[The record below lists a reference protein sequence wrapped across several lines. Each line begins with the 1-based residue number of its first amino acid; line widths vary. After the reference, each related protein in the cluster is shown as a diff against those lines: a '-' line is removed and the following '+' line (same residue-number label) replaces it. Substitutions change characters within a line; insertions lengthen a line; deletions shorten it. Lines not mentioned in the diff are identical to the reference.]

1 MRYGDL
7 HSDTLTA
14 ARGAEQFLHMKN
26 AQISLE
32 KLIGGDCVLQCF
44 ALFSR
49 SASSD
54 PWGRALPFLSAFRAA
69 EGELKSAGIRGVLTI
84 EDGGLLENDLSRLET
99 LLAAGVKMFGFT
111 WNDENCLGF
120 PCGMRG
126 GLKPFGLPRGG
137 GAVFPRDL
145 RRRVP
150 PFRRRIFRA
159 GGHGEKLRRAARRQ
173 PLARARHLPPQAQ
186 FNRRPDKDLARLG
199 GVVGV
204 NFVRRFAGCGG
215 ACGARK
221 THRRGRRRGRRCDR
235 DGFRRKRGPAGMRAR
250 TRCRAFSRTW
260 KGGAFPPPA
269 RKACTYK
276 RIENISA
283 AARIA

>member
-126 GLKPFGLPRGG
+126 GLKPFGRRVAEELFSRGIYADVSHLSDDG
-137 GAVFPRDL
+137 FFELADMAKSFGVPLVASHSLARGICPHRRNLTDAQIKTL
-145 RRRVP
+145 ARRR
-150 PFRRRIFRA
+150 RQFRA
-159 GGHGEKLRRAARRQ
+159 SICGR
-173 PLARARHLPPQAQ
+173 
-186 FNRRPDKDLARLG
+186 
-199 GVVGV
+199 
-204 NFVRRFAGCGG
+204 GG

-235 DGFRRKRGPAGMRAR
+235 DGFRRKRGPAVCGRGRDAALFR
-250 TRCRAFSRTW
+250 GHG

>member
-14 ARGAEQFLHMKN
+14 ARGAEGFLHMKN

-44 ALFSR
+44 ALFSH
-49 SASSD
+49 SASWD

-69 EGELKSAGIRGVLTI
+69 EGELQSAGIRGVLTI

-126 GLKPFGLPRGG
+126 GLKPFG
-137 GAVFPRDL
+137 
-145 RRRVP
+145 RRVAEELFSRGIYADVSHLSDDGFFELADMAKSFGVP
-150 PFRRRIFRA
+150 LVA
-159 GGHGEKLRRAARRQ
+159 SHS
-173 PLARARHLPPQAQ
+173 LARVICPHGRNLTDAQ
-186 FNRRPDKDLARLG
+186 IKTLAGLG
-199 GVVGV
+199 GVAGV
-204 NFVRRFAGCGG
+204 NFVRRFVGAAGLAAHVKHIVDVGG
-215 ACGARK
+215 EDVVAIGTDFDGCEDPLYAGADEMPRFFE
-221 THRRGRRRGRRCDR
+221 DM
-235 DGFRRKRGPAGMRAR
+235 KRAGLSPRLIEKLALKNV
-250 TRCRAFSRTW
+250 SRI
-260 KGGAFPPPA
+260 FPLPLA
-269 RKACTYK
+269 
-276 RIENISA
+276 
-283 AARIA
+283 

>member
-126 GLKPFGLPRGG
+126 GLKPFG
-137 GAVFPRDL
+137 
-145 RRRVP
+145 RRVAEELFSRGIYADVSHLSDDGFFELADMAKAFGVP
-150 PFRRRIFRA
+150 LVA
-159 GGHGEKLRRAARRQ
+159 SHS
-173 PLARARHLPPQAQ
+173 LARGICPHRRNLTDAQ
-186 FNRRPDKDLARLG
+186 IKTLAQLG

-204 NFVRRFAGCGG
+204 NFVRRFAGAAGLAAHVKHIVAVGG
-215 ACGARK
+215 EDVVAIGTDFDGSEDPLYAGADEMPRFFE
-221 THRRGRRRGRRCDR
+221 DM
-235 DGFRRKRGPAGMRAR
+235 KRAGLSPRLLEKLALTNVLR
-250 TRCRAFSRTW
+250 I
-260 KGGAFPPPA
+260 FPPPLA
-269 RKACTYK
+269 
-276 RIENISA
+276 
-283 AARIA
+283 

>member
-111 WNDENCLGF
+111 WND
-120 PCGMRG
+120 
-126 GLKPFGLPRGG
+126 
-137 GAVFPRDL
+137 
-145 RRRVP
+145 
-150 PFRRRIFRA
+150 
-159 GGHGEKLRRAARRQ
+159 
-173 PLARARHLPPQAQ
+173 
-186 FNRRPDKDLARLG
+186 
-199 GVVGV
+199 
-204 NFVRRFAGCGG
+204 
-215 ACGARK
+215 
-221 THRRGRRRGRRCDR
+221 
-235 DGFRRKRGPAGMRAR
+235 
-250 TRCRAFSRTW
+250 
-260 KGGAFPPPA
+260 
-269 RKACTYK
+269 
-276 RIENISA
+276 
-283 AARIA
+283 